1 MRAFNRCLGLLAA
14 SLMLASCGGGG
25 GSGGDG
31 AFQPT
36 PSGTLTVTATTTSLP
51 LNRQP
56 SDLPF
61 IGSPYI
67 AEVDITWR
75 RANGDLVSGQEV
87 AVSINPVTIA
97 SFSTLDD
104 PSTQTTFVDGRYERG
119 NEFFDRLGSGPV
131 DVTGGHATVF
141 VHSAGTAGVAT
152 LTVTARDTA
161 SNTTISKTV
170 QFTVVNVASSLPAT
184 VQSAAN
190 PNRVYLQETGGPS
203 ATIISALVLDGG
215 NQYVPDPGSGNSAFN
230 NVQFEVVGGAN
241 YGTLSA
247 LSASGPTTGATVKS
261 RTVQGIAS
269 ASFRAGSIQ
278 GPVQVRTI
286 ADRADNNVDNGIAEP
301 VVSTTSVIV
310 SDGKLFSL
318 AITSPTENAITT
330 GNITGTV
337 GPNGTYSL
345 IVSALATDR
354 QGNPVPEGTTIRFG
368 AIDGPAFGFPADGPG
383 SFYIFGTDGD
393 PQETGTLFTSQAGCF
408 TGYIRLPTANP
419 RCSSTG
425 PGERPGPGDS
435 LLVFGDSVLGNR
447 DLESA
452 RTITTINTSTSLNV
466 SVPFNR
472 NDDSGNSI
480 NSGPILP
487 YVIGRAIDGNIRDS
501 GSLGNGVLGVTNE
514 NGVATAV
521 LNYPNNRL
529 GKLVYIWAQGDGV
542 GAAGNIKKVTD
553 IGAYRFAG
561 IADLVLTANPES
573 ISANRTAAV
582 TVCVVD
588 ALGAPMQGLAIGF
601 SFAGL
606 PPGGQGFVDDI
617 PGSGQVEDRT
627 GSNGCAVALVRTL
640 GISDAGSG
648 ASSAEVVFSVG
659 DANDNV
665 EITSGGEGS
674 LTAAP
679 SHFRGSGGTITLTLR
694 DSAGNPVPGVNINT
708 QCTGDVSIVTPA
720 GVTNAQGQTTAVI
733 NGDNLNDFGNPR
745 EGECKF
751 TAASGEETTVTFEGI
766 DLCASNVSPPPPP
779 ELCGGTAT
787 QVDLTVVAT
796 PMATPVPDAGMGAT
810 PPGPYICGL
819 TVSSTPTGINCS
831 APAAGGAQTCDG
843 SFDQGTAVQLVAVAT
858 NGAGGTCPPNTAP
871 VSGTPPAP
879 PYKTIT
885 FSGGCTQS
893 GPVAANVT
901 LNSAQTCNVTVRVTP

>member
-452 RTITTINTSTSLNV
+452 RTITTINTSSSLNV

-640 GISDAGSG
+640 GISDAGGG

-708 QCTGDVSIVTPA
+708 QCEGDVSIVTPA

-733 NGDNLNDFGNPR
+733 NGDNLNDFGEPR
-745 EGECKF
+745 EGECTF
-751 TAASGEETTVTFEGI
+751 TAASGEETSVTFEGI
-766 DLCASNVSPPPPP
+766 DLCDSNVSPPPPP
-779 ELCGGTAT
+779 ELCGGTT
-787 QVDLTVVAT
+787 TPIQLTVAANPTVA
-796 PMATPVPDAGMGAT
+796 GANA
-810 PPGPYICGL
+810 CGL
-819 TVSSTPTGINCS
+819 TVSSNPSGITCS
-831 APAAGGAQTCDG
+831 APAGGGTVSCSAPFT
-843 SFDQGTAVQLVAVAT
+843 QGQLVQLTAVGT
-858 NGAGGTCPPNTAP
+858 GAGCPANTAP
-871 VSGTPPAP
+871 VSGTPPAT
-879 PYKTIT
+879 PYKTFT

-893 GPVAANVT
+893 GPVSANVS
-901 LNSAQTCNVTVRVTP
+901 LNAAQTCNVSVTVTP

>member
-36 PSGTLTVTATTTSLP
+36 PSGTLTITATTTTLP
-51 LNRQP
+51 MNRLNVA
-56 SDLPF
+56 PF
-61 IGSPYI
+61 PGSPFM

-104 PSTQTTFVDGRYERG
+104 PSTETVTDSNGNYLRG
-119 NEFFDRLGSGPV
+119 NEFLDKLGSGPV

-141 VHSAGTAGVAT
+141 VHSAATAGVAT
-152 LTVTARDTA
+152 ITVTARDSA
-161 SNTTISKTV
+161 SSTTISKTL
-170 QFTVVNVASSLPAT
+170 QITVANVASSLPASIT
-184 VQSAAN
+184 ADAN
-190 PNRVYLQETGGPS
+190 PNRVYLQETGGS
-203 ATIISALVLDGG
+203 NSTIITALVLDGG
-215 NQYVPDPGSGNSAFN
+215 ENYVPDPGSGNSAFN
-230 NVQFEVVGGAN
+230 NVQLEVVGGAN

-247 LSASGPTTGATVKS
+247 LGASGPNTGPVVKT
-261 RTVQGIAS
+261 RTVQGIATS
-269 ASFRAGSIQ
+269 AFRAGTIQ
-278 GPVQVRTI
+278 GPVQVRLI
-286 ADRADNNVDNGIAEP
+286 ADRADNNVDNGISDPLVA
-301 VVSTTSVIV
+301 TTSVIV

-318 AITSPTENAITT
+318 AITSPTQEAITT

-354 QGNPVPEGTTIRFG
+354 QGNPVPAGTSIRFG
-368 AIDGPAFGFPADGPG
+368 AIDGPAFGFPTDGPG
-383 SFYIFGTDGD
+383 AFYIYGSDGD
-393 PQETGTLFTSQAGCF
+393 PQETGTLFTSQSGCF
-408 TGYIRLPTANP
+408 TGFIRLPTANP

-425 PGERPGPGDS
+425 PGERPGPGDT
-435 LLVFGDSVLGNR
+435 LLVFGDLVPGNR

-452 RTITTINTSTSLNV
+452 RTITTVNTSTSLNV

-472 NDDSGNSI
+472 NDDSGNSL

-529 GKLVYIWAQGDGV
+529 GKLVYVWAQGDGV

-588 ALGAPMQGLAIGF
+588 ALGAPMQGLAINF

-627 GSNGCAVALVRTL
+627 GTNGCAVARVRTL
-640 GISDAGSG
+640 GISSAGGG

-659 DANDNV
+659 DASDNV
-665 EITSGGEGS
+665 EITEGGEGS

-766 DLCASNVSPPPPP
+766 DLCDSNVSPAPPP
-779 ELCGGTAT
+779 ELCGGTT
-787 QVDLTVVAT
+787 TPIQLTVAANPTVA
-796 PMATPVPDAGMGAT
+796 GANA
-810 PPGPYICGL
+810 CGL
-819 TVSSTPTGINCS
+819 TVSSNPSGITCS
-831 APAAGGAQTCDG
+831 APAGGG
-843 SFDQGTAVQLVAVAT
+843 SVSCSAPFTQGQLVQLTAVGT
-858 NGAGGTCPPNTAP
+858 GAGCPANTAP

-879 PYKTIT
+879 PYKTFS

-893 GPVAANVT
+893 GPVSANVS
-901 LNSAQTCNVTVRVTP
+901 LNAAQTCNVTVTVTP

>member
-36 PSGTLTVTATTTSLP
+36 PSGTLTITATTTTLP
-51 LNRQP
+51 MNRT
-56 SDLPF
+56 SGRPF

-67 AEVDITWR
+67 AEMDITWR

-87 AVSINPVTIA
+87 AVSINPVTVA
-97 SFSTLDD
+97 AYSTLDD
-104 PSTQTTFVDGRYERG
+104 PSTPVVLDANGAYDHG
-119 NEFFDRLGSGPV
+119 NEFWDLMGSGPV
-131 DVTGGHATVF
+131 KVTGGHATVF
-141 VHSAGTAGVAT
+141 VHSADVAGVAT
-152 LTVTARDTA
+152 VTVTARDTA
-161 SNTTISKTV
+161 SNTTISKTL
-170 QFTVVNVASSLPAT
+170 QFTVANVASSLPASI
-184 VQSAAN
+184 VAAAS
-190 PNRVYLQETGGPS
+190 PNHVYLQETGGS
-203 ATIISALVLDGG
+203 NSTIITALVRDGG
-215 NQYVPDPGSGNSAFN
+215 DQFVPDPGSGNSSFN

-247 LSASGPTTGATVKS
+247 LGAGGPNTGPVVKT
-261 RTVQGIAS
+261 RTVQGIATT
-269 ASFRAGSIQ
+269 SFRAGSIQ
-278 GPVQVRTI
+278 GPVQVRVI
-286 ADRADNNVDNGIAEP
+286 ADRADNNVDNGISDP
-301 VVSTTSVIV
+301 LVVTESVVV

-330 GNITGTV
+330 GSITGTV

-345 IVSALATDR
+345 VVSALATDR
-354 QGNPVPEGTTIRFG
+354 QGNPVPAGTSIRFG

-383 SFYIFGTDGD
+383 AFYIYGTDGD

-419 RCSSTG
+419 RCSNTG
-425 PGERPGPGDS
+425 PGERPGPGDT
-435 LLVFGDSVLGNR
+435 LLVFGDLVLGNR
-447 DLESA
+447 DHESA
-452 RTITTINTSTSLNV
+452 RTITSINTATSLNV

-480 NSGPILP
+480 NSGPVLP
-487 YVIGRAIDGNIRDS
+487 YVIGRAIDANIRDS
-501 GSLGNGVLGVTNE
+501 GALGSGVLGITNE

-529 GKLVYIWAQGDGV
+529 GKLVYVWAQGDGV
-542 GAAGNIKKVTD
+542 GAVGNIKKVTD

-573 ISANRTAAV
+573 ISANRTASV

-588 ALGAPMQGLAIGF
+588 ALGAPMQGLEIDFAF
-601 SFAGL
+601 SGL
-606 PPGGQGFVDDI
+606 PPGGQGFVDEI
-617 PGSGQVEDRT
+617 PGSGQVEDLT
-627 GSNGCAVALVRTL
+627 GPNGCTVARVRTL
-640 GISDAGSG
+640 GFSDAGGGSSTPKVIFTFSN
-648 ASSAEVVFSVG
+648 AS
-659 DANDNV
+659 DDV

-694 DSAGNPVPGVNINT
+694 DSAGNLVPGVNINT

-733 NGDNLNDFGNPR
+733 NGDNLNDFGSPG
-745 EGECKF
+745 EGECTF
-751 TAASGEETTVTFEGI
+751 TAASGEETSVTFEGI
-766 DLCASNVSPPPPP
+766 DLCDSNVSPAPPP
-779 ELCGGTAT
+779 ELCGGTT
-787 QVDLTVVAT
+787 TPIQLTVTANPTVA
-796 PMATPVPDAGMGAT
+796 GANA
-810 PPGPYICGL
+810 CGL
-819 TVSSTPTGINCS
+819 TVSSNPSGITCS
-831 APAAGGAQTCDG
+831 APAGGGNVSCSAPFTQGQTV
-843 SFDQGTAVQLVAVAT
+843 QLTAVGT
-858 NGAGGTCPPNTAP
+858 GAGCPANTAP

-879 PYKTIT
+879 PYKTFT

-893 GPVAANVT
+893 GPVSANVS
-901 LNSAQTCNVTVRVTP
+901 LSAAQSCNVSVTVTP